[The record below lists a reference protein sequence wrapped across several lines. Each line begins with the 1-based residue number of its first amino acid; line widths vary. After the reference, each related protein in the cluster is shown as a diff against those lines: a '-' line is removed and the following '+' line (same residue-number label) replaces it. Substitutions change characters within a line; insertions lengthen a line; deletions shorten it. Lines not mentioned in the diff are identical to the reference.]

1 MSGTYDIEVAHSTP
15 CRLFNESNA
24 GLDVGEY
31 SLCLLATNLRMI
43 QGGREL
49 FIYQLERIYKPKVIG
64 KMTGY
69 MNYIIEND
77 YKPTNCSKCKHY
89 PECHNSGYSKANMA
103 ATLVQ
108 RHLTEDNN
116 MQGS

>member
-1 MSGTYDIEVAHSTP
+1 MLESYDITVPQGTP
-15 CRLFNESNA
+15 CRLYNEFFA

-31 SLCLLATNLRMI
+31 SLCLIATNLRII
-43 QGGREL
+43 QGGREM
-49 FIYQLERIYKPKVIG
+49 FILQLERVFKPKVVG

-77 YKPTNCSKCKHY
+77 YKPANCSKCKYY
-89 PECHNSGYSKANMA
+89 PECHAAGFSKGNMA

-108 RHLTEDNN
+108 FYSENLPV
-116 MQGS
+116 S